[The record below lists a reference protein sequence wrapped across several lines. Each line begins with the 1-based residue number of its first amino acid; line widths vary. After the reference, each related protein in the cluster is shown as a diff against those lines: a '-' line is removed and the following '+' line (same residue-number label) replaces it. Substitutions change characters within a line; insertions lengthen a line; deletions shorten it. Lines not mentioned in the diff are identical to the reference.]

1 MYIRLDLIAIS
12 HAKYI
17 IESCACLITN
27 INLHII
33 YYDPD
38 YYFMIIW
45 LNVLIIKRCIL
56 IKRFKV

>member
-1 MYIRLDLIAIS
+1 MYILSDLIAIS

-45 LNVLIIKRCIL
+45 LNVLIIKR
-56 IKRFKV
+56 FKV